1 MILQFWLGMA
11 FSGNFQLGIE
21 IPISLKPSKTLP
33 FGSIKS
39 SLVVMGMNKGCVA
52 KTDGDW

>member
-1 MILQFWLGMA
+1 MA